1 MIFYEIE
8 ILGIPQIRFACSVD
22 VEKLRNRFDYIKNFM
37 EICLVE
43 EGDILCRYFDGS
55 EKVYSGKRLNGIFSD
70 TGCDTFSV
78 GTSRQRHTTVGVD
91 VEYDFK
97 CIDSDEITDM
107 EQFKTMVTQK
117 KSVLIP
123 ANEDVCEIYDK
134 VLNTIKTISFLHL
147 SKNPGNEIQAI
158 GKWFSLLGII
168 TDYVLDKLDNSRKNY
183 PPSEY
188 MYAKKAEDYIC
199 ANYREKLTVA
209 KIAAFVGISEGH
221 LHRIFKNI
229 MGTGIINYLNHYRIK
244 TAISLMENQNLTL
257 GEAAANVGID
267 DPSYM
272 SRLFKKVTGMSYRSF
287 GEQKE
292 KIIKKLN
299 NPTEDS

>member
-8 ILGIPQIRFACSVD
+8 ILGIPKIRFACSVD

-43 EGDILCRYFDGS
+43 EGDILHKNFDGT
-55 EKVYSGKRLNGIFSD
+55 ETVYSGRRLDGIFSD
-70 TGCDTFSV
+70 TGCDTYSV

-91 VEYDFK
+91 VEYNFK
-97 CIDSDEITDM
+97 RINSDEITDM
-107 EQFKTMVTQK
+107 EQFRTMVTQK

-123 ANEDVCEIYDK
+123 ADENACEIYDD

-147 SKNPGNEIQAI
+147 SQKPGSEMQAI

-168 TDYVLDKLDNSRKNY
+168 TNYVIDKLDNSRTNH

-199 ANYREKLTVA
+199 ANYREKLSVE
-209 KIAAFVGISEGH
+209 KIAAAIGISEGH
-221 LHRIFKNI
+221 LQRIFKNI
-229 MGTGIINYLNHYRIK
+229 MGTGLINYLNQYRVN

-257 GEAAANVGID
+257 GEAAENVGID

-272 SRLFKKVTGMSYRSF
+272 SRLFKKVTGMNVRSF
-287 GEQKE
+287 FGQKGSTIKNLGEG
-292 KIIKKLN
+292 
-299 NPTEDS
+299 D